1 VPVII
6 AFLLKMVLQPTV
18 EMLVGLHLPRLL
30 AALLVLAILLAA
42 LCGLAVLLSAPVAV
56 WLAKAPGS
64 LARIETRLA
73 SVTQIAHDLQ
83 KASQDV
89 EKMGEDAASPPSI
102 AVKGPPLSTFLFS
115 GTRALAAGFLT
126 VVVLLF
132 FLLVSGSSF
141 LRRIVEILPTLKN
154 KKQAV
159 DITYEIQRT
168 VSVYLGTVTL
178 MNAGVG
184 ILTGIGASLCGLSDP
199 ILWGSLAFLLNYVPI
214 LGPLVGI
221 WRAGAG
227 GTADLR
233 PGLAGPVAG
242 HDLSRHPHRRGR
254 SRHPD
259 PAGAAAH
266 PQSGG
271 RDRGPRLLVLDVGCR
286 RRTAGGADAGHLQ
299 DHLRPNRVAGGDR
312 PFPRHGGP
320 GDAGLTGMRVSRRD
334 HRGAHDGRIV
344 PVVSGGGQTV
354 EQAKAEERNRTA
366 YNDFLVW
373 LERSMREALRTGVV
387 PSEDDK
393 PQATPA
399 DGKSGE

>member
-1 VPVII
+1 MNAPPTIETSERKELPLPTDLKALALVGILGLLSLHTLYLTGDIFVPVII

-56 WLAKAPGS
+56 WLAKAPES

-83 KASQDV
+83 KASTDV
-89 EKMGEDAASPPSI
+89 EKMGEDAASPPSV

-221 WRAGAG
+221 AVLALAGLLTFDPVWQALLPAAIYLSIHIVEGEVVTPTLLARQLTLNPVVVIVALVFWYWMWGVAGA
-227 GTADLR
+227 L
-233 PGLAGPVAG
+233 LAVPMLATFKIICDRIESLAAIG
-242 HDLSRHPHRRGR
+242 HFLGMEAREMQAS
-254 SRHPD
+254 
-259 PAGAAAH
+259 PA
-266 PQSGG
+266 
-271 RDRGPRLLVLDVGCR
+271 
-286 RRTAGGADAGHLQ
+286 
-299 DHLRPNRVAGGDR
+299 
-312 PFPRHGGP
+312 
-320 GDAGLTGMRVSRRD
+320 
-334 HRGAHDGRIV
+334 
-344 PVVSGGGQTV
+344 
-354 EQAKAEERNRTA
+354 
-366 YNDFLVW
+366 
-373 LERSMREALRTGVV
+373 
-387 PSEDDK
+387 
-393 PQATPA
+393 
-399 DGKSGE
+399 